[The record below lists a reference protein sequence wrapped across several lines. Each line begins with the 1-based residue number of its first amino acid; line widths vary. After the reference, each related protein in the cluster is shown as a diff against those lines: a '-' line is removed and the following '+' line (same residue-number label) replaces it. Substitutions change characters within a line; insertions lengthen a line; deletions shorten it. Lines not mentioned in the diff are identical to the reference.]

1 MGMKKIFYFIIWL
14 VLASTLKAQ
23 NLYFP
28 PLVGNTWSTTQP
40 QDLNWC
46 TDKIDSLYQYLGS
59 KNTKGF
65 IVLKDG
71 KIVLEKYFNTFTQDS
86 FWYWASA
93 GKTMTAFLTG
103 IAQQKGLL
111 RLQDTSSKYLGKG
124 WTSLTAAQED
134 KITIYHQLSMNSGL
148 DDGLDKDCTADSCL
162 IYKADAG
169 TRWAYHNAPYTLLEK
184 VITVASKQTYQQF
197 FNAEIRL
204 KTGIAGMWTKIGFNN
219 VLLSNTRS
227 MARFGL
233 LLLNKGKWD
242 QTWVLN
248 DSNYFKAMVN
258 SSQLLNPSYGYL
270 TWLNGKGK
278 AMFPGSQIVFNLDL
292 APNAP
297 KDMYAAMGKNGQLIN
312 VVPSQNLVVVRIGD
326 APGDNGEVPVTFN
339 NDIWH
344 YLNKVMCPPSTG
356 LQATEL
362 TQNIQLFPN
371 PATHQLSISGVSA
384 NEIKDLALYNLQGV
398 LLKRFEPN
406 TILDITDIAS
416 GVYLIKIETQNTI
429 DFLKLVKD

>member
-1 MGMKKIFYFIIWL
+1 MEMKKIFYFIIWL
-14 VLASTLKAQ
+14 VLAQSVKAQ

-28 PLVGNTWSTTQP
+28 PLIGNTWSATQP

-46 TDKIDSLYQYLGS
+46 TDKIDSLYQYLEG

-204 KTGIAGMWTKIGFNN
+204 KTGIAGMWTKVGFNN

-248 DSNYFKAMVN
+248 DSSYFNAMVN
-258 SSQLLNPSYGYL
+258 SSQMLNPAYGYL

-278 AMFPGSQIVFNLDL
+278 AMFPGSQVVFNLDL

-312 VVPSQNLVVVRIGD
+312 VVPSLNLVMVRIGD
-326 APGDNGEVPVTFN
+326 APGDNNEVPVIFN
-339 NDIWH
+339 NDIWY
-344 YLNKVMCPPSTG
+344 YLNKVICAPSTG
-356 LQATEL
+356 METTEL
-362 TQNIQLFPN
+362 PKNIQLFPN
-371 PATHQLSISGVSA
+371 PAKHQLTISGVLT
-384 NEIKDLALYNLQGV
+384 NEIKDLVLYNLHGV

-406 TILDITDIAS
+406 TILDIADIAS

>member
-1 MGMKKIFYFIIWL
+1 MGMKKIFYIIILL
-14 VLASTLKAQ
+14 VLAPILKAQ

-28 PLVGNTWSTTQP
+28 PLVGNTWSATQP

-46 TDKIDSLYQYLGS
+46 TDKIDSLYQYLEG

-71 KIVLEKYFNTFTQDS
+71 KMVLEKYFNTFTQDS

-93 GKTMTAFLTG
+93 GKTMTAFLVG

-111 RLQDTSSKYLGKG
+111 LLHDTSSKYLGRG
-124 WTSLTAAQED
+124 WTSLGSAQED
-134 KITIYHQLSMNSGL
+134 KITIYHQLSMSSGL

-169 TRWAYHNAPYTLLEK
+169 TRWAYHNAPYTLLEN
-184 VITVASKQTYQQF
+184 VVEAASGQSYQQF
-197 FNAEIRL
+197 YNTELRN
-204 KTGIAGMWTKIGFNN
+204 KTGIGGLWTRVGFNN
-219 VLLSNTRS
+219 VLLSNARS

-233 LLLNKGKWD
+233 LLLNQGKWD

-258 SSQLLNPSYGYL
+258 SSQNLNPAYGYL

-278 AMFPGSQIVFNLDL
+278 AMFPGSQIVFNTDL

-312 VVPSQNLVVVRIGD
+312 VVPSQNLVMVRIGD
-326 APGDNGEVPVTFN
+326 APGDNGDVPVTFN

-344 YLNKVMCPPSTG
+344 YLNKVICAPSTG
-356 LQATEL
+356 LQVTEL
-362 TQNIQLFPN
+362 NQNIQLFPN
-371 PATHQLSISGVSA
+371 PATQQLTISGVLA

-406 TILDITDIAS
+406 PILDIADVAS
-416 GVYLIKIETQNTI
+416 GVYLVKIETKKGI
-429 DFLKLVKD
+429 RFLKVVKE